1 MQRGDLLCNFG
12 VIVLKR
18 LNVFLVPTSLDL
30 IFQGGSWHPK
40 WPAGIKG
47 WPILKADTVIIV
59 WGMKIVDDWVIYLRP
74 STKSI
79 NLDYSKN
86 KFYLNTQKNLC
97 ETYKFSQ
104 IERYDVLKS
113 VIISF
118 YSFLRWK

>member
-59 WGMKIVDDWVIYLRP
+59 GGMK
-74 STKSI
+74 KSRW
-79 NLDYSKN
+79 LGDLSAPFKQKH
-86 KFYLNTQKNLC
+86 KFRLQ
-97 ETYKFSQ
+97 
-104 IERYDVLKS
+104 
-113 VIISF
+113 
-118 YSFLRWK
+118 